1 MQRRLF
7 LQTAAAASLLRA
19 AGKFDLATIERPRVL
34 KAANEYLTAAPVTVT
49 ASSSPRSAGGK
60 HDFFSEGDYWWP
72 DPNNPDEA
80 DAHLKMLQA
89 RPRGGPSIVVI
100 DAQVGQRT
108 RALSIFCKHEW
119 ETLVYEG
126 PIPSVNRGV
135 TRCKWCLGV
144 RPY

>member
-1 MQRRLF
+1 MRQRKKKRKQIYTEPWDMDTEQLRCHLNVF
-7 LQTAAAASLLRA
+7 GVDGVAAILDCDRTTVWRA
-19 AGKFDLATIERPRVL
+19 TRANGLKRGK
-34 KAANEYLTAAPVTVT
+34 
-49 ASSSPRSAGGK
+49 GGR
-60 HDFFSEGDYWWP
+60 YAIQPP

>member
-1 MQRRLF
+1 MRQRKKKRKQIYTEPWDMDTEQLRWHLNVF
-7 LQTAAAASLLRA
+7 GVDGVAAILDCDRTTVWRA
-19 AGKFDLATIERPRVL
+19 TRANGLKRGK
-34 KAANEYLTAAPVTVT
+34 
-49 ASSSPRSAGGK
+49 GGR
-60 HDFFSEGDYWWP
+60 YAIQPP

>member
-1 MQRRLF
+1 MDTEQLRCHLNVF
-7 LQTAAAASLLRA
+7 GVDGVAAILDCDRTTVWRA
-19 AGKFDLATIERPRVL
+19 TRANGLKRGK
-34 KAANEYLTAAPVTVT
+34 
-49 ASSSPRSAGGK
+49 GGR
-60 HDFFSEGDYWWP
+60 YAIQPP